1 MAGRMI
7 GCRQAVSCLIRL
19 CRFLFIVSVSPRR
32 PVFSVDLPAGF
43 LGQSIDA
50 LKEVRVLR

>member
-1 MAGRMI
+1 MI

-43 LGQSIDA
+43 PGLSIDA